1 MTRHRGQRQ
10 TLSAY
15 APEPGS
21 PRAPGPLPTSGTPP
35 AARHAGGD
43 LGHPQ
48 RLVAAAQVWSFAGFD
63 PVTQQ
68 SGDFRRVSHISRKDD
83 PGLRDTLFLKGR
95 PSLCRS
101 RCWRFDATR
110 AAHPSGWPPN
120 PHVSTPAAHRPGQ
133 ADHHCIPCQGSP
145 QPRSPPPCVSSLYL
159 TNLAVTPRSTC

>member
-83 PGLRDTLFLKGR
+83 PGLRDTLFLIGLHTARTIPAIARIKQRAKARGMGDVVAM
-95 PSLCRS
+95 LH
-101 RCWRFDATR
+101 
-110 AAHPSGWPPN
+110 AAHKANRICHHLALP
-120 PHVSTPAAHRPGQ
+120 PAALRPAPRALRRVCHSKHPPGPA
-133 ADHHCIPCQGSP
+133 AD
-145 QPRSPPPCVSSLYL
+145 
-159 TNLAVTPRSTC
+159 RST